1 MWSRL
6 RRRPNPRAP
15 DGLSTPEPV
24 PPRPP
29 NQPLARSRS
38 NPRAAPSPL
47 PLDMRGAALAC
58 LPLTAL
64 VVASLA
70 RGGWAGLDPWA
81 AFGAW
86 ILGVVAVRLD
96 RRIGRSAGDPGHA
109 AALQQVTARLE
120 ETLAALPDLY
130 FEIDGRGRIHDF
142 RSASGEGLYLPP
154 EEFLGRTVA
163 EVLPRE
169 AAEPILEAL
178 RKAAHG
184 SEIARAR
191 YELPIGAVVWTF
203 ELRAVRRTSEAPGPN
218 ARCIALARDVT
229 DRTRAEQA
237 LVHERARLAAF
248 VENAPAA
255 IAMFDRELRYVA
267 VSRRWR
273 EEYRLGDQPLV
284 GRSHYEVFPNLPE
297 RWKLVHQRALA
308 GSVERCD
315 DDNWSP
321 EGFDQPQHLRWEV
334 RPWHVPG
341 GEIAGV
347 MMFTQDITAER
358 VQATR
363 LAGLEVAARS
373 ASQAKGDFLANMSH
387 EIRTPLTAILGYADL
402 LEEELRAGE
411 RAASPAAMGHLDVI
425 RAAGAH
431 LSSVINDILDLSKIE
446 AGKLL
451 VEQVATDL
459 PEVLNDVASMLRG
472 RAHAKQLHF
481 ECTTEDGVP
490 ARLCTDP
497 VRLRQVLM
505 NLVGNA
511 VKFTER
517 GSVEVRVAAEA
528 GAPGADGWVHFD
540 IADTG
545 PGLEPAQS
553 ARLFEPFHQA
563 DTSTTRRHGGTGLG
577 LAISRQ
583 LARLLGGEVELLRSS
598 PGSGSVFR
606 LRIPLVGVECPEAS
620 PAGATGALDAAG
632 APLPAGRLVG
642 RLLLAEDGADNR
654 RLIATYL
661 TRAGAEVDAA
671 VDGLEALA
679 ALDLAH
685 ASGRPYD
692 LLITDVQMPR
702 LDGLS
707 LVRQL
712 RARGDRLPVLAL
724 TAHAMAEDRAR
735 CMDAGCDG
743 YLSKPVE
750 RARLVQMVGEWL
762 VRGTGGQEEQRRG
775 FLGPLEVEDVLE
787 GPAPLAAVRGQDEA
801 DGEVEAE
808 EPPFDGPLGSHGAHG
823 PRA

>member
-1 MWSRL
+1 MESAPPPAGSSRVRL
-6 RRRPNPRAP
+6 DVTTGTRPHDAPRTT
-15 DGLSTPEPV
+15 S
-24 PPRPP
+24 
-29 NQPLARSRS
+29 LARSSS
-38 NPRAAPSPL
+38 NPRAAPTPVRF
-47 PLDMRGAALAC
+47 DARGVALAC
-58 LPLTAL
+58 LPLAAVL
-64 VVASLA
+64 VASLA
-70 RGGWAGLDPWA
+70 RGGWAHVDPFAVAGAGVLGL
-81 AFGAW
+81 
-86 ILGVVAVRLD
+86 LAVHLD
-96 RRIGRSAGDPGHA
+96 RRVGRSTGGGGNAV
-109 AALQQVTARLE
+109 ALEQATARLE

-130 FEIDGRGRIHDF
+130 FELDGTGRIHDF
-142 RSASGEGLYLPP
+142 RSARGEGLYVPP
-154 EEFLGRTVA
+154 EEFLGRTVP
-163 EVLPRE
+163 EVLPPQ
-169 AAEPILEAL
+169 AAEAILVAL
-178 RKAAHG
+178 HEAAHG

-191 YELPIGAVVWTF
+191 YELPMGTGASTF
-203 ELRAVRRTSEAPGPN
+203 ELRVVRRTSEVPGPE

-229 DRTRAEQA
+229 DRTQTEQA
-237 LVHERARLAAF
+237 LAHERARLAAF
-248 VENAPAA
+248 VEHAPAA
-255 IAMFDRELRYVA
+255 IAMFDRDVCYVA

-284 GRSHYEVFPNLPE
+284 GRSHYEVFANLPE
-297 RWKLVHQRALA
+297 RWRLVHQRALA
-308 GSVERCD
+308 GAVERCD
-315 DDNWSP
+315 DDNWAL
-321 EGFDQPQHLRWEV
+321 EGFEEPQHLRWEV

-341 GEIAGV
+341 GEIAGL

-363 LAGLEVAARS
+363 LARLEEAARS

-402 LEEELRAGE
+402 LEEELRAGD
-411 RAASPAAMGHLDVI
+411 RAAPAAAVGHLDVI

-431 LSSVINDILDLSKIE
+431 LSGVINDILDLSKIE

-451 VEQVATDL
+451 VEHLATDL
-459 PEVLNDVASMLRG
+459 LGVLHEVESMLRG
-472 RAHAKQLHF
+472 HAQAKQLRF
-481 ECTTEDGVP
+481 GCTVAEDVP
-490 ARLCTDP
+490 TRFCTDP

-511 VKFTER
+511 IKFTER
-517 GSVEVRVAAEA
+517 GSVEVSVAAEPGSA
-528 GAPGADGWVHFD
+528 GDHGWVHFD

-545 PGLEPAQS
+545 PGLQPAQV

-577 LAISRQ
+577 LAISRH
-583 LARLLGGEVELLRSS
+583 LARLLGGEVELLRSVTAE
-598 PGSGSVFR
+598 GSVFR
-606 LRIPLVGVECPEAS
+606 LRLPLLHVLCPEVPSAES
-620 PAGATGALDAAG
+620 HRSLDAAG
-632 APLPAGRLVG
+632 APLPARTLVG

-671 VDGLEALA
+671 VDGVEALA
-679 ALDLAH
+679 ALDLAR

-712 RARGDRLPVLAL
+712 RAQGDRLPVLAL

-735 CMDAGCDG
+735 CLDAGCDG

-750 RARLVQMVGEWL
+750 RARLLQMVGEWL
-762 VRGTGGQEEQRRG
+762 ARGAGSPEKRRGG

-787 GPAPLAAVRGQDEA
+787 GPTPLAVGRGQGEA
-801 DGEVEAE
+801 GGEVEAD
-808 EPPFDGPLGSHGAHG
+808 EPPLDGPLGSHGAHG
-823 PRA
+823 PRT